1 VAELQ
6 PVTSAVS
13 LMANAPLLDV
23 ERGGRWRVVMS
34 RPDPWRPGY
43 RWRDGQCY
51 TAPELVDPAEEER
64 VRRAP
69 LPPEP
74 DCLPRVGDYIVV
86 RAQP

>member
-1 VAELQ
+1 
-6 PVTSAVS
+6 
-13 LMANAPLLDV
+13 MRPLAFGEWV